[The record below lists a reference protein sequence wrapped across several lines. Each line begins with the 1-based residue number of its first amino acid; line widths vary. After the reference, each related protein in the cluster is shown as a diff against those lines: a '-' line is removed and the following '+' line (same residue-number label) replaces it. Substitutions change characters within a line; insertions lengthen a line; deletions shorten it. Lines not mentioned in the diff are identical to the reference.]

1 MSKERILREHYIQV
15 EYSKQQWDLLKEKR
29 ESAINLLKMFENEGL
44 RAYVY
49 GSIAR
54 GNVHKNSD
62 IDVIFLQ
69 QITPFRVELILNKN
83 NIFNYEREII
93 MATPKDAIKLYIYL
107 SELESITIPITKLNK
122 TNLEFYD
129 FGGKIDL
136 KQLKINLRVPGV
148 DKRLVFIKPTKK
160 GHIEYSL
167 IGNESIVA
175 KEIGIDIKTILER
188 EKVLLKREKYGRTG
202 VYLKKK
208 IAPEEPFEK
217 VLKEL
222 IKSKSIV
229 REKMLKR

>member
-1 MSKERILREHYIQV
+1 MSKERILREHYNEV

-69 QITPFRVELILNKN
+69 QITPFRIELILNKN
-83 NIFNYEREII
+83 NIFNYDREII

-129 FGGKIDL
+129 FGGKINL
-136 KQLKINLRVPGV
+136 KQLEMNLRVPGV

-208 IAPEEPFEK
+208 IAPEESFEK

>member
-1 MSKERILREHYIQV
+1 MSKERILREHYIEV

-136 KQLKINLRVPGV
+136 KQLKMNLRVPGV

>member
-1 MSKERILREHYIQV
+1 MSKERILREHYNEV
-15 EYSKQQWDLLKEKR
+15 KYSKQQWDLLKEKR

-208 IAPEEPFEK
+208 IAPEESFEK

>member
-1 MSKERILREHYIQV
+1 MSKERILREHYNEV
-15 EYSKQQWDLLKEKR
+15 EYSKQEWDLLKEKR
-29 ESAINLLKMFENEGL
+29 KSAGNLLKMFENEGL
-44 RAYVY
+44 KAYVY

-62 IDVIFLQ
+62 IDIIFLQ
-69 QITPFRVELILNKN
+69 QITPFRIELILNKN
-83 NIFNYEREII
+83 NIFNYEREVII
-93 MATPKDAIKLYIYL
+93 ATPKDAIKLYIYL

-122 TNLEFYD
+122 VNLEFYD

-136 KQLKINLRVPGV
+136 KQLEMNLRVPGV
-148 DKRLVFIKPTKK
+148 DKRLVFIKPTIK

-175 KEIGIDIKTILER
+175 KEIGIDINTIYER
-188 EKVLLKREKYGRTG
+188 ERVLLKREKYGRTG
-202 VYLKKK
+202 VYLKRK
-208 IAPEEPFEK
+208 IAPKESFEK

-222 IKSKSIV
+222 IKSKPIV

>member
-1 MSKERILREHYIQV
+1 MSKERILREHYIEV

-208 IAPEEPFEK
+208 IAPEESFEK